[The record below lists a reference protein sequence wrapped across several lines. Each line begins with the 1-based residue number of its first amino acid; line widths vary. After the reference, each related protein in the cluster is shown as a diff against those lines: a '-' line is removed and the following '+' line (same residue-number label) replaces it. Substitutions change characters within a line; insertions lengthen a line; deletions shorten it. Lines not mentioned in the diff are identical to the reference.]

1 MGNMSP
7 DCISRLDDLIC
18 KDSKEVGNQALR
30 GLYGQQSCCN
40 DLQSLF
46 KAVLIK
52 GIQVKYNNPDASSPP
67 IVLRAINKKQAECY
81 CNWIDRQ
88 FPNDVTGGGGGGG
101 LWGVEYTA
109 PLDSITDLTTSYT
122 WQPITGRVDIES
134 STGSWE
140 NDPIRGENIIYYRG
154 NTTRTFD
161 VVVTIAMSTQTPR
174 SIEYSYEK
182 QEGGPPGSFEF
193 TPQATGNT
201 AGGGVPHAP
210 VSFTFTWSPQASGDF
225 VSITARDLVGPVVPL
240 TLTTFDV
247 VITEQ

>member
-81 CNWIDRQ
+81 CKWVDRQ
-88 FPNDVTGGGGGGG
+88 FPNDVTGGGGGG
-101 LWGVEYTA
+101 LWGVIYNMPTPDDIFINTPYLFA
-109 PLDSITDLTTSYT
+109 A
-122 WQPITGRVDIES
+122 ITGDIDILS
-134 STGSWE
+134 SVGTWTDAGFGANAIGYGGS
-140 NDPIRGENIIYYRG
+140 
-154 NTTRTFD
+154 TTRNFD
-161 VVVTIAMSTQTPR
+161 INVSVAVSSQNPVSVDYSWQKSVGGVMIYESTPQGSATTPGGNIPHVVVNFA
-174 SIEYSYEK
+174 
-182 QEGGPPGSFEF
+182 
-193 TPQATGNT
+193 A
-201 AGGGVPHAP
+201 
-210 VSFTFTWSPQASGDF
+210 TWSPTQSGDLF
-225 VSITARDLVGPVVPL
+225 AVQIRQNDNPSETL